1 MNKATLALL
10 ISGLMAGQTAM
21 AMAPNT
27 DLNLM
32 PYPQEV
38 ELGKGQVALDKDFSI
53 YVKGYDS
60 ERWAVYYTRL
70 SLPKKKEVEKWGG
83 AV

>member
-38 ELGKGQVALDKDFSI
+38 ELGKGQVALDKDFS
-53 YVKGYDS
+53 
-60 ERWAVYYTRL
+60 L
-70 SLPKKKEVEKWGG
+70 
-83 AV
+83 